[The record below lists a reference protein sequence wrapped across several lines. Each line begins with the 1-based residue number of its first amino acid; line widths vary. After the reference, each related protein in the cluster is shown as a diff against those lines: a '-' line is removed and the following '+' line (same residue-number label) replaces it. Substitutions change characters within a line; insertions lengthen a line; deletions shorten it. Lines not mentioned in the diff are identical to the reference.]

1 MQNIIIRALKRAD
14 WRGSAAQRHK
24 TDKGEMNMKCVFV
37 GKEVVSDSLKARA
50 EKKLSKLDRYFNK
63 EAEAII
69 RFRQQ
74 RGGRNI
80 AEITVSVDGLIL
92 RAEENSN
99 DMYLSVDRAVDKL
112 ESQIRRYRTK
122 MGKQLR
128 EAKPEASEVVEPVYE
143 EASFDVVRVKK
154 FSVKPMDV
162 DDAIT
167 QMELL
172 GHNFFLF
179 MNSENDTMN
188 VLYRRNDGSYGL
200 LVPEE

>member
-1 MQNIIIRALKRAD
+1 
-14 WRGSAAQRHK
+14 
-24 TDKGEMNMKCVFV
+24 MKFV
-37 GKEVVSDSLKARA
+37 YSGKDVVSDSLKART
-50 EKKLSKLDRYFNK
+50 EKKLSKLERYFSQ
-63 EAEAII
+63 EPEAIV
-69 RFRQQ
+69 RFKQQ

-80 AEITVSVDGLIL
+80 AEITMSVSGLIL

-99 DMYLSVDRAVDKL
+99 DMYLSIDRAVDKL
-112 ESQIRRYRTK
+112 ESQIRRYRTR

-128 EAKPEASEVVEPVYE
+128 EPKPDAEVVEPVYQ
-143 EASFDVVRVKK
+143 EANYDVVRIKK
-154 FSVKPMDV
+154 FAMKPMEV

-179 MNSENDTMN
+179 MNSETETMN

>member
-1 MQNIIIRALKRAD
+1 
-14 WRGSAAQRHK
+14 
-24 TDKGEMNMKCVFV
+24 MKFV
-37 GKEVVSDSLKARA
+37 YSGKDVVSDSLKARA
-50 EKKLSKLDRYFNK
+50 EKKLSKLERYFTQ
-63 EAEAII
+63 EPEAIV

-80 AEITVSVDGLIL
+80 AEVTMSVNGLIL
-92 RAEENSN
+92 RAEEDSN
-99 DMYLSVDRAVDKL
+99 DMYLSIDRAVDKL

-122 MGKQLR
+122 MGKQIR
-128 EAKPEASEVVEPVYE
+128 EARAEAEPAVEPVYE
-143 EASFDVVRVKK
+143 EANYDVVRTKK
-154 FSVKPMDV
+154 FAVKPMEV

-179 MNSENDTMN
+179 MNSETETMN

-200 LVPEE
+200 LIPEE

>member
-1 MQNIIIRALKRAD
+1 
-14 WRGSAAQRHK
+14 
-24 TDKGEMNMKCVFV
+24 MKFVYV

-50 EKKLSKLDRYFNK
+50 EKKLNKLDRYFNR
-63 EAEAII
+63 EAEALI

-80 AEITVSVDGLIL
+80 AEVTVSVDGLIL

-99 DMYLSVDRAVDKL
+99 DMYLSIDRAVDKL

-122 MGKQLR
+122 LGKR
-128 EAKPEASEVVEPVYE
+128 VRDARAEAPEEVVEPVYE
-143 EASFDVVRVKK
+143 EISFDVVRVKK
-154 FSVKPMDV
+154 FAVKPMDV

-179 MNSENDTMN
+179 MNAESDSMC

-200 LVPEE
+200 LVPEN

>member
-1 MQNIIIRALKRAD
+1 
-14 WRGSAAQRHK
+14 
-24 TDKGEMNMKCVFV
+24 MKFVYV

-50 EKKLSKLDRYFNK
+50 EKKLNKLDRYFSREP
-63 EAEAII
+63 EALI

-80 AEITVSVDGLIL
+80 AELTISVDGLIL

-99 DMYLSVDRAVDKL
+99 DMYLSIDRAADKL

-122 MGKQLR
+122 LGKR
-128 EAKPEASEVVEPVYE
+128 VRDARAEAPEEVVEPVYE
-143 EASFDVVRVKK
+143 EANYDVVRVKK

-172 GHNFFLF
+172 GHDFFLF
-179 MNSENDTMN
+179 MNAENDSLN
-188 VLYRRNDGSYGL
+188 VLYRRNDGAYGL
-200 LVPEE
+200 LVPEK

>member
-1 MQNIIIRALKRAD
+1 
-14 WRGSAAQRHK
+14 
-24 TDKGEMNMKCVFV
+24 MKFV
-37 GKEVVSDSLKARA
+37 YGGKDMASDSLKDRA
-50 EKKLSKLDRYFNK
+50 EKKLGKLERYFNQ
-63 EAEAII
+63 EPEAIV
-69 RFRQQ
+69 RFKQQ

-80 AEITVSVDGLIL
+80 AEITMSVTGLIL

-99 DMYLSVDRAVDKL
+99 DMYLSLDRAVDKL

-128 EAKPEASEVVEPVYE
+128 EPKQAPEAAAPAYE
-143 EASFDVVRVKK
+143 EANYDVVRVKR
-154 FSVKPMDV
+154 FAVKPMEV
-162 DDAIT
+162 EDAIT

-179 MNSENDTMN
+179 MNSETETMN

-200 LVPEE
+200 LIPEE

>member
-1 MQNIIIRALKRAD
+1 
-14 WRGSAAQRHK
+14 
-24 TDKGEMNMKCVFV
+24 MKFVYV

-50 EKKLSKLDRYFNK
+50 EKKMNKLDRYFNK
-63 EAEAII
+63 EAEALI

-99 DMYLSVDRAVDKL
+99 DMYLSIDRAVDKL

-122 MGKQLR
+122 MGKHLR
-128 EAKPEASEVVEPVYE
+128 DPKPEAPEEVVEPVYE
-143 EASFDVVRVKK
+143 EVNFDVVRTKK
-154 FSVKPMDV
+154 FAVKPMDV

-179 MNSENDTMN
+179 MNAENDSMN

-200 LVPEE
+200 LVPEI

>member
-1 MQNIIIRALKRAD
+1 
-14 WRGSAAQRHK
+14 
-24 TDKGEMNMKCVFV
+24 MKFVYV

-50 EKKLSKLDRYFNK
+50 EKKLNKLDRYFSK
-63 EAEAII
+63 EAEALI

-99 DMYLSVDRAVDKL
+99 DMYLSIDRAVDKL

-122 MGKQLR
+122 LGKR
-128 EAKPEASEVVEPVYE
+128 VRDARAETPEEVVEPVYE
-143 EASFDVVRVKK
+143 EVSYDVVRTKK
-154 FSVKPMDV
+154 FPVKPMDV

-172 GHNFFLF
+172 GHNFFMF
-179 MNSENDTMN
+179 MNAENDSIN

-200 LVPEE
+200 LVPEK

>member
-1 MQNIIIRALKRAD
+1 
-14 WRGSAAQRHK
+14 
-24 TDKGEMNMKCVFV
+24 MKFVYV

-50 EKKLSKLDRYFNK
+50 EKKLTKMDRYFNR
-63 EAEAII
+63 EAEALI

-80 AEITVSVDGLIL
+80 AEVTVSVDGLIL

-122 MGKQLR
+122 MGKHLR
-128 EAKPEASEVVEPVYE
+128 DPKPESPEEKVEPVYE

-154 FSVKPMDV
+154 FSVKTMDV

-172 GHNFFLF
+172 GHSFFLF
-179 MNSENDTMN
+179 MNAENSTMN

-200 LVPEE
+200 LGPET

>member
-1 MQNIIIRALKRAD
+1 
-14 WRGSAAQRHK
+14 
-24 TDKGEMNMKCVFV
+24 MKFVYV

-50 EKKLSKLDRYFNK
+50 EKKLSKLDRYFNRD
-63 EAEAII
+63 AEAII

-80 AEITVSVDGLIL
+80 AEITVSVDGLML

-99 DMYLSVDRAVDKL
+99 DMYLSIDRAVDKL

-122 MGKQLR
+122 MGKRLR
-128 EAKPEASEVVEPVYE
+128 DPRPEAPEEIVEGAFEEVNY
-143 EASFDVVRVKK
+143 DVVRTKK

-172 GHNFFLF
+172 GHNFFMF
-179 MNSENDTMN
+179 MNAENDSIN

-200 LVPEE
+200 LVPEK

>member
-1 MQNIIIRALKRAD
+1 
-14 WRGSAAQRHK
+14 
-24 TDKGEMNMKCVFV
+24 MKFV
-37 GKEVVSDSLKARA
+37 YSGKDVYSDSLKDRA
-50 EKKLSKLDRYFNK
+50 EKKLSKLERYFSQ
-63 EAEAII
+63 EPEAIV
-69 RFRQQ
+69 RFKQQ

-80 AEITVSVDGLIL
+80 AEVTMSVNGLIL
-92 RAEENSN
+92 RAEEDSN
-99 DMYLSVDRAVDKL
+99 DMYLSIDRAVDKL

-122 MGKQLR
+122 MGKHLR
-128 EAKPEASEVVEPVYE
+128 DPKPEAPEEKLEPVYE
-143 EASFDVVRVKK
+143 EASYDVVRVKK

-179 MNSENDTMN
+179 MNAETNSMC

-200 LVPEE
+200 LVPET

>member
-1 MQNIIIRALKRAD
+1 
-14 WRGSAAQRHK
+14 
-24 TDKGEMNMKCVFV
+24 MKFVYV

-50 EKKLSKLDRYFNK
+50 EKKLNKMDRYFNR
-63 EAEAII
+63 EAEALI

-80 AEITVSVDGLIL
+80 AEVTVSVDGLIL

-99 DMYLSVDRAVDKL
+99 DMYLSIDRAVDKL

-122 MGKQLR
+122 MGKHLR
-128 EAKPEASEVVEPVYE
+128 DPKPEVPEEAVEPVYE
-143 EASFDVVRVKK
+143 EASYDVVRVKK
-154 FSVKPMDV
+154 FAVKPMDV

-172 GHNFFLF
+172 GHNFFVF
-179 MNSENDTMN
+179 MNAETDAMN
-188 VLYRRNDGSYGL
+188 VLYRRNDGAYGL
-200 LVPEE
+200 LVPEV

>member
-1 MQNIIIRALKRAD
+1 
-14 WRGSAAQRHK
+14 
-24 TDKGEMNMKCVFV
+24 MKCVYV

-50 EKKLSKLDRYFNK
+50 EKKLNKLDRYFNR
-63 EAEAII
+63 EAEALI

-99 DMYLSVDRAVDKL
+99 DMYLSIDRAVDKL

-122 MGKQLR
+122 LGKR
-128 EAKPEASEVVEPVYE
+128 VRDARAETPDEVVEPVYE
-143 EASFDVVRVKK
+143 EVNYDVVRVKK

-172 GHNFFLF
+172 GHNFFVF
-179 MNSENDTMN
+179 MNAETDSMS
-188 VLYRRNDGSYGL
+188 VLYRRNDGAYGL
-200 LVPEE
+200 LVPEI

>member
-1 MQNIIIRALKRAD
+1 
-14 WRGSAAQRHK
+14 
-24 TDKGEMNMKCVFV
+24 MKYVYV

-50 EKKLSKLDRYFNK
+50 EKKLSKLDRYFNRD
-63 EAEAII
+63 AEALI

-80 AEITVSVDGLIL
+80 AEITVSVNGLIL
-92 RAEENSN
+92 RAEESSN
-99 DMYLSVDRAVDKL
+99 DMYLSIDRAVDKL

-122 MGKQLR
+122 MDKHLR
-128 EAKPEASEVVEPVYE
+128 DTIEAPEEAVEPVYE
-143 EASFDVVRVKK
+143 EAHYDVVRVKK
-154 FSVKPMDV
+154 FAVKPMDV

-179 MNSENDTMN
+179 TNAETETMN
-188 VLYRRNDGSYGL
+188 VLYRRNDGAYGL

>member
-1 MQNIIIRALKRAD
+1 
-14 WRGSAAQRHK
+14 
-24 TDKGEMNMKCVFV
+24 MKFVYV

-50 EKKLSKLDRYFNK
+50 EKKLNKLDRYFNR
-63 EAEAII
+63 EAEALI

-99 DMYLSVDRAVDKL
+99 DMYLSIDRAVDKL

-122 MGKQLR
+122 LGKR
-128 EAKPEASEVVEPVYE
+128 VRDARAETPDEVVEPVYE
-143 EASFDVVRVKK
+143 EVNYDVVRVKK

-172 GHNFFLF
+172 GHDFFLF
-179 MNSENDTMN
+179 MNAENDTLN
-188 VLYRRNDGSYGL
+188 VLYRRNDGTYGL
-200 LVPEE
+200 LVPEK

>member
-1 MQNIIIRALKRAD
+1 
-14 WRGSAAQRHK
+14 
-24 TDKGEMNMKCVFV
+24 MKYVYV

-50 EKKLSKLDRYFNK
+50 EKKLGKLDRYFSRD
-63 EAEAII
+63 AEALI

-80 AEITVSVDGLIL
+80 AEITVSVNGLIL
-92 RAEENSN
+92 RAEESSN
-99 DMYLSVDRAVDKL
+99 DMYLSIDRAVDKL

-122 MGKQLR
+122 MDKHLR
-128 EAKPEASEVVEPVYE
+128 DTIEAPEEAVEPVYE
-143 EASFDVVRVKK
+143 QANYDVVRVKK
-154 FSVKPMDV
+154 FAVKPMDV

-172 GHNFFLF
+172 GHNFFVF
-179 MNSENDTMN
+179 MNAETDSMC

-200 LVPEE
+200 LVPEK